1 LVWCCDQWKG
11 TWQQAVRVRFRQ
23 ARVGQKEG
31 GYVAGAKTEKILELR
46 KFGGVKMKEGQNEN
60 K

>member
-1 LVWCCDQWKG
+1 
-11 TWQQAVRVRFRQ
+11 
-23 ARVGQKEG
+23 VGQKEG